1 MQLDKRDVYKR
12 YFRWLET
19 HISSQKSRFL
29 GVNVN
34 GTINAN
40 APHTS
45 LIYQISSSE
54 VDWKALVNVRV
65 ELKELNSVFSQVWPT
80 VRHSR
85 KYFPVGFTALR
96 DYISQRTGGASI
108 TARWMATVDEHL
120 DVRLLLLLSSRFKKV
135 DVGIRRSN
143 LPKSRCSYH

>member
-1 MQLDKRDVYKR
+1 MMEGSNEATGNLLPYLEEHKVAFRIFVYKYLEPANVRMQVDKRDVYKR

-80 VRHSR
+80 VR
-85 KYFPVGFTALR
+85 L
-96 DYISQRTGGASI
+96 SQ
-108 TARWMATVDEHL
+108 V
-120 DVRLLLLLSSRFKKV
+120 LSW
-135 DVGIRRSN
+135 
-143 LPKSRCSYH
+143 

>member
-1 MQLDKRDVYKR
+1 LLGSGGLREGSSFWGTLFLQSIFSLVLDTLFGIIVALMEGSNEATGNLLPYLEEHKVAFRIFVYKYLEPANVRMQVDKRDVYKR

-54 VDWKALVNVRV
+54 VDWNMK
-65 ELKELNSVFSQVWPT
+65 
-80 VRHSR
+80 
-85 KYFPVGFTALR
+85 
-96 DYISQRTGGASI
+96 
-108 TARWMATVDEHL
+108 
-120 DVRLLLLLSSRFKKV
+120 
-135 DVGIRRSN
+135 
-143 LPKSRCSYH
+143 